1 MNPFFMAHY
10 LSYYRTY
17 YRTRTVFCST
27 FSNPFFQE
35 LILPSI
41 IRQTAATYQM
51 MAFKIIQQDHVIA
64 FLHSRDFNLIKFQ
77 LELLLLLRLTVLY
90 HIIRMSIHT
99 IKQLISIAN
108 ILLSQQQV
116 NLLDIQLIL
125 LRPRKMNP
133 AWILT
138 SATGHPMASILH
150 HGPTHF
156 QPKLTNLKKL
166 YLTHSIFKTQFS
178 SEFLSRIDS
187 AFVYDC
193 VGCLKMTSF
202 E

>member
-1 MNPFFMAHY
+1 MKLPATSKKKPIQLVPVSSIFISYDSDSDSHEPFFHGTLPVL
-10 LSYYRTY
+10 LSDILSDSDRF
-17 YRTRTVFCST
+17 FCST

-90 HIIRMSIHT
+90 HIIPMSIHT

-138 SATGHPMASILH
+138 SATGHLMVSILH

-156 QPKLTNLKKL
+156 QPKLTNLKNC
-166 YLTHSIFKTQFS
+166 I
-178 SEFLSRIDS
+178 
-187 AFVYDC
+187 
-193 VGCLKMTSF
+193 
-202 E
+202 